1 MTCVLN
7 SNLGSIG
14 RHETSSKVSHSELL
28 AQLNETQFNAI
39 LKLYKID
46 FDTFTDI
53 Y

>member
-1 MTCVLN
+1 MTWELS

-28 AQLNETQFNAI
+28 AQLNETQFNQI
-39 LKLYKID
+39 LKLYEID
-46 FDTFTDI
+46 FNTFTDI

>member
-1 MTCVLN
+1 MTSVLN
-7 SNLGSIG
+7 SNLASIG
-14 RHETSSKVSHSELL
+14 RHGTSSIVSHSDLL
-28 AQLNETQFNAI
+28 AQLNETQFKEI

>member
-1 MTCVLN
+1 MTYVVN

-14 RHETSSKVSHSELL
+14 RHETSSKVSPSELL
-28 AQLNETQFNAI
+28 AQLNETQFNEI
-39 LKLYKID
+39 LKLYKVD